1 MNERGAL
8 VKRISGGTAWFSV
21 MVTGRRACL
30 SKGNEQ
36 TALQVISAR
45 AYLVTTWGRN
55 LPLPV
60 TILAALN
67 RVTKDPL
74 QIT

>member
-1 MNERGAL
+1 
-8 VKRISGGTAWFSV
+8 
-21 MVTGRRACL
+21 MVF
-30 SKGNEQ
+30 GNGYWQADMSIQRELQ

-55 LPLPV
+55 LLLPV